1 VACQPLAPEQGVT
14 VTVPGQASATPR
26 GGWPVLPRLE
36 DRLQTLLEATEV
48 PGAQVAIV
56 KDGEVVWATE
66 YGVRDADLGDDVTPD
81 TSFLLASVSK
91 TVTGVALLQ
100 AHESGAFELDDP
112 IQPYLDFTVDHP
124 RSATPITFRHLLTHT
139 SGIRDSWSVLDEGYA
154 FGDPTEPLGDFLA
167 RYLDPSGADYST
179 RHFHRWGP
187 DEGFDYSNVG
197 AALAGHL
204 VEATTGIDLRDWSRT
219 HIFEPLAMDHT
230 SWTLDGLDDALIA
243 HPHRCA
249 ARCSPIPHYSYPD
262 YPDGLLRSSA
272 EDMGRFLAAMGS
284 GGEAYGHRLLSAD
297 TTAEMLTMHVP
308 AEGQGLMFYEDRLR
322 GTDIIGHNGGDIGVS
337 AEMFMRVDDHTG
349 FVVLLN
355 GEPRRWSS
363 VQDVE
368 VLLLAAADRLF

>member
-1 VACQPLAPEQGVT
+1 
-14 VTVPGQASATPR
+14 
-26 GGWPVLPRLE
+26 
-36 DRLQTLLEATEV
+36 
-48 PGAQVAIV
+48 
-56 KDGEVVWATE
+56 
-66 YGVRDADLGDDVTPD
+66 
-81 TSFLLASVSK
+81 
-91 TVTGVALLQ
+91 
-100 AHESGAFELDDP
+100 
-112 IQPYLDFTVDHP
+112 
-124 RSATPITFRHLLTHT
+124 
-139 SGIRDSWSVLDEGYA
+139 
-154 FGDPTEPLGDFLA
+154 
-167 RYLDPSGADYST
+167 
-179 RHFHRWGP
+179 
-187 DEGFDYSNVG
+187 
-197 AALAGHL
+197 
-204 VEATTGIDLRDWSRT
+204 
-219 HIFEPLAMDHT
+219 MDHT